1 LWINLSGSF
10 ALGLLLTLI
19 VERWPPTRFVRP
31 FAAVGFLGAYTTFS
45 TFGVEAD
52 QLISAGRLTV
62 ALSYVLGSLVG
73 GLAAVYLGIALG
85 RWSPGGD
92 RR

>member
-1 LWINLSGSF
+1 VVADRQERRTNTERL
-10 ALGLLLTLI
+10 ALRRL
-19 VERWPPTRFVRP
+19 
-31 FAAVGFLGAYTTFS
+31 
-45 TFGVEAD
+45 D

-73 GLAAVYLGIALG
+73 SLAAVYLGIALG
-85 RWSPGGD
+85 QWSPGGD